1 MEFSLG
7 REYRSGGNSSQRI
20 RRLPGLR
27 STASERFIWLRN
39 PPVDVLPEWFSLFPP
54 WLLVG
59 VGLGLVASLAVV
71 GAFVVG
77 DRLFPT
83 PSAAGPTVDGVSRR
97 RAEIRDYLGR
107 IDEPYAEDH
116 LVGGERVAFYLPARD
131 VAITFD
137 AQAYFRLERAGTRA
151 VLCEHEMP
159 GAQLGRRLPFETP
172 EDRVPDDVAS
182 SVAAAFDRLELPP
195 SATAEEVKS
204 AYRERVKEVHP
215 DHGGDPAE
223 FRHLREA
230 YATARDHLEVA
241 A

>member
-1 MEFSLG
+1 M
-7 REYRSGGNSSQRI
+7 
-20 RRLPGLR
+20 
-27 STASERFIWLRN
+27 
-39 PPVDVLPEWFSLFPP
+39 LPEWLSLLPP

-59 VGLGLVASLAVV
+59 VCLGVAASLFVA

-77 DRLFPT
+77 DRLFPAPASSG
-83 PSAAGPTVDGVSRR
+83 PSVDGVARR

-107 IDEPYAEDH
+107 IDEPYDENRT
-116 LVGGERVAFYLPARD
+116 VRGEAVAFYLPRRD

-137 AQAYFRLERAGTRA
+137 AKAYFRLQRAGTYA

-172 EDRVPDDVAS
+172 DYDPIPDAPSPVS
-182 SVAAAFDRLELPP
+182 AAFDHLELPP
-195 SATAEEVKS
+195 SASPEDVKS

-215 DHGGDPAE
+215 DHGGDPEE
-223 FRHLREA
+223 FKRLREA
-230 YATARDHLEVA
+230 YTTVKDHLEVA

>member
-1 MEFSLG
+1 M
-7 REYRSGGNSSQRI
+7 
-20 RRLPGLR
+20 
-27 STASERFIWLRN
+27 
-39 PPVDVLPEWFSLFPP
+39 LPEWFSLLPP

-59 VGLGLVASLAVV
+59 VGLGLAASLAVV

-83 PSAAGPTVDGVSRR
+83 PPSSDPTVDGVSRR

-107 IDEPYAEDH
+107 IDEPYVENH
-116 LVGGERVAFYLPARD
+116 PVGGETVAFYLPARD

-137 AQAYFRLERAGTRA
+137 AKAYFRLERTGTHA

-172 EDRVPDDVAS
+172 EDRAPDVATPVP
-182 SVAAAFDRLELPP
+182 VAAAFDRLELPP
-195 SATAEEVKS
+195 SATPREVRS

-223 FRHLREA
+223 FRRLRAA
-230 YATARDHLEVA
+230 YATAKDHLEVA